1 MSSNGNVIS
10 QVYEPALKC
19 AVRYDR
25 CCAYF
30 SSSVLVAAAQGFAPF
45 FERMRTG
52 TLEYKGQPFV
62 RLLVNEELSEK
73 DVDVM
78 IDGSPSKEF
87 IDKLNSRLILP
98 EDAMARSSLE
108 CLAMMVSK
116 GWLEIRVGVKND
128 KLGILHAK
136 FGIVYDEDGQRLGFD
151 GSANETQSALL
162 HNKEIVR
169 VFRGW
174 EAHDM
179 EDLDFFAITFKRLWE
194 GKEPDIRTLS
204 LPDAVKEQLI
214 KFAPPEPEILPPVNE
229 KSAAILQAKIFSEL
243 IYIQNAPYLE
253 GGVTV
258 TDATCPVSL
267 WPHQLRVVQETSA
280 AWPEGRLLCD
290 EVGMGKTIEAILSI
304 KRKIAGRG
312 VRRALFLV
320 PAGLCRQW
328 QEELREKGGMVV
340 PRLEAGMKLVW
351 PDEPE
356 VEHDTTLVDALRNP
370 FLVMSRETARMEENK
385 AVLLADDD
393 GWDLVLFDESHAARR
408 KSKEEG
414 AFNQANLLLG
424 LMRDL
429 RYSGKARSLMLLSAT
444 PMQIS
449 PWEPWDLL
457 SVLGEG
463 PPWTSDFDNV
473 RNYYAVIGALERGS
487 TLEREEAAALASQ
500 IMAMGIDSAAP
511 LGGQTMPRHLDEAAQ
526 WLVAK
531 SFHSRVDLAR
541 WLRNCSPLS
550 ERLHRNTRN
559 TLRRYYERGIIKT
572 PPASRSIVD
581 EVYEYSDPEERKLHE
596 DLKAYIDARF
606 KELESEKPG
615 KGFVMTIY
623 KRRLSSSPKAIRN
636 SLTKRLERL
645 QNFIKTGA
653 TPQFTYTQEPGEE
666 SHSDEPRD
674 EFDLPESVAAATAEV
689 GALQPFLDRLTQLG
703 LQDSK
708 FVFFKDKLSG
718 ATSDGRRALVF
729 TEYADTLAYL
739 RDQLHPI
746 YGQNLATYSGKGGQ
760 VHDGE
765 QWKTVTKDEIT
776 RRLAQGAIKLL
787 ICTDAASEGLNL
799 QAASALINYD
809 LPWNPGK
816 VEQRI
821 GRIDRIGQVQSE
833 LRIRNIFLQDSVDFR
848 VYTMLRER
856 CRLFEEYVGA
866 MQPVLDRA
874 RNILEGQG
882 DVGMELPDA
891 AGNIDNGRDAAVI
904 GAAFEHDD
912 EPPEQEAP
920 ALVSKVDMI
929 QWLKSLAALPDCSV
943 ETEGEGLIKVSLA
956 GFGPINFG
964 IDSGSLDR
972 NPKAKSLALPP
983 VGRTDWLAELHD
995 FFQSKGLKS
1004 PVVIASAELAS
1015 FQSAEVAFIDAEG
1028 GLTAIR
1034 DLAHL
1039 RTLLASWDGV
1049 LPGDEDYA
1057 VAVEQLR
1064 KICEQRVQGCAVL
1077 AASAS
1082 RQGLGRMRQAA
1093 LRRVLLQVGVLLSIL
1108 DGNSD
1113 DLNGSWYRQI
1123 NNNGSAGVGLQLA
1136 KAKGLFQAWP
1146 DWQDGHPGLLIEIRR
1161 ALNGL
1166 ESRRETS
1173 LRSGT
1178 ALKAALEDPRFM
1190 ICAG

>member
-1 MSSNGNVIS
+1 MSSSGNVIS

-45 FERMRTG
+45 FEKMRSG
-52 TLEYKGQPFV
+52 ALEYKGEPFV

-78 IDGSPSKEF
+78 MDGRPSKEF

-98 EDAMARSSLE
+98 EDAMSRSSLE

-116 GWLEIRVGVKND
+116 GWLEIRVGVKNN
-128 KLGILHAK
+128 KQGILHAK
-136 FGIVYDEDGQRLGFD
+136 FGIVYDADGQRLGFD

-162 HNKEIVR
+162 HNKEIVC

-174 EAHDM
+174 EAHDAV
-179 EDLDFFAITFKRLWE
+179 DLDFFADTFKKLWE

-204 LPDAVKEQLI
+204 LPEAVKQQLI
-214 KFAPPEPEILPPVNE
+214 KFAPPEPEILPPVDL
-229 KSAAILQAKIFSEL
+229 KTAALLQAKIYSEL
-243 IYIQNAPYLE
+243 IYIQNAAYLE

-258 TDATCPVSL
+258 SDATCPVKL

-312 VRRALFLV
+312 VKRALFLV

-385 AVLLADDD
+385 TVLLADED

-473 RNYYAVIGALERGS
+473 RNYYAVIGKLERD
-487 TLEREEAAALASQ
+487 LPLQREDADALASQ

-511 LGGQTMPRHLDEAAQ
+511 LGGQTMPGQIDEASQ
-526 WLVAK
+526 WLVTK
-531 SFHSRVDLAR
+531 SYQSRAELAR

-559 TLRRYYERGIIKT
+559 TLRRYYEKGIITT
-572 PPASRSIVD
+572 PPARRSIVD

-596 DLKAYIDARF
+596 DLKSYIDARF
-606 KELESEKPG
+606 EELEEEKPG

-653 TPQFTYTQEPGEE
+653 TPQYTFTHEPGEQ
-666 SHSDEPRD
+666 SYSDEPQD
-674 EFDLPESVAAATAEV
+674 EFDLPDSVAAAEAEAA
-689 GALQPFLDRLTQLG
+689 ALQPFLDRLTLLG

-708 FVFFKDKLSG
+708 FVFFKDKLSA

-739 RDQLHPI
+739 REQLRPI

-891 AGNIDNGRDAAVI
+891 AGNIENGRDAVVI

-929 QWLKSLAALPDCSV
+929 EWLKGLAALPDCTV
-943 ETEGEGLIKVSLA
+943 ETEGDGLIKVSLA

-964 IDSGSLDR
+964 TDSGSLDR

-983 VGRTDWLAELHD
+983 VGRTDWLEELHD
-995 FFQSKGLKS
+995 FFQSKGLKT
-1004 PVVIASAELAS
+1004 PVVIASAEFAS
-1015 FQSAEVAFIDAEG
+1015 FKSAEAAFMDGNGE
-1028 GLTAIR
+1028 LTPIR

-1039 RTLLASWDGV
+1039 RILLANWDGV
-1049 LPGDEDYA
+1049 LRRDEDYA
-1057 VAVEQLR
+1057 
-1064 KICEQRVQGCAVL
+1064 
-1077 AASAS
+1077 AASKRLRDVCEERVRNYAAIAADAS
-1082 RQGLGRMRQAA
+1082 RLGLSRMRQAA

-1108 DGNSD
+1108 DGSSD

-1123 NNNGSAGVGLQLA
+1123 NNNGSAGVGLQLL
-1136 KAKGLFQAWP
+1136 KAKDLFHDWP
-1146 DWQDGHPGLLIEIRR
+1146 EWQGGHPGLLIEIQR
-1161 ALNGL
+1161 ALHGL
-1166 ESRRETS
+1166 ESKRETS

-1178 ALKAALEDPRFM
+1178 ALKAALEDPRLL
-1190 ICAG
+1190 IRA